1 MHPQRNALDSF
12 EGVWEAEPDFR
23 SEKFLGDLGHWR
35 LPVSVRFGTNPVAS
49 CQLPVASWRGRLA
62 VDAGFQ
68 KPCQAVEVAV
78 EFDKANFGD
87 QRFRVHQLLERYI
100 VQIQLA

>member
-12 EGVWEAEPDFR
+12 ESVSEAEPDFR
-23 SEKFLGDLGHWR
+23 SEKCLSDLGHWR
-35 LPVSVRFGTNPVAS
+35 LPVSVRFGTN
-49 CQLPVASWRGRLA
+49 PVASWRGRLA

-78 EFDKANFGD
+78 QFDKANFGD
-87 QRFRVHQLLERYI
+87 QRFWVHQFLERYI